1 MSTMAMKSPV
11 SVPSRAPRSVAASGA
26 TRGTDGRVVRA
37 AERGAVRAT
46 ESSAVRPTEG
56 SAVRMRLTRRGRIV
70 LAVLAALLAFGIAM
84 VADQAMASGPADPV
98 VHGTVYV
105 APGDS
110 LWSIASDVAGDRDVR
125 DVIAQIEQLNALT
138 SSEIQV
144 GQELIVPAADG

>member
-1 MSTMAMKSPV
+1 M
-11 SVPSRAPRSVAASGA
+11 
-26 TRGTDGRVVRA
+26 
-37 AERGAVRAT
+37 
-46 ESSAVRPTEG
+46 
-56 SAVRMRLTRRGRIV
+56 
-70 LAVLAALLAFGIAM
+70 
-84 VADQAMASGPADPV
+84 
-98 VHGTVYV
+98 HGTVYV